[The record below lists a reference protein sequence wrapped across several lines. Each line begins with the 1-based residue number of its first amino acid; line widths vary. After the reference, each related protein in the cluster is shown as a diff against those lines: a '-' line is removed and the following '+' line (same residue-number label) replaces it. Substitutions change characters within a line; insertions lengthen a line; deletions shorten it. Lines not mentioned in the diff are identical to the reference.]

1 MERILAHFVPNISFD
16 LPSLRKTAE
25 DLQKKHRDQSDS
37 DGPPTQVE
45 VDDLDDLAIE
55 DEDFTIRALPDNTM
69 RKVQSLIHE

>member
-1 MERILAHFVPNISFD
+1 MERILAHYVPNISFD
-16 LPSLRKTAE
+16 LPSLRKVAE
-25 DLQKKHRDQSDS
+25 DLQRKQRDQSDS

-69 RKVQSLIHE
+69 RKLQSFIN